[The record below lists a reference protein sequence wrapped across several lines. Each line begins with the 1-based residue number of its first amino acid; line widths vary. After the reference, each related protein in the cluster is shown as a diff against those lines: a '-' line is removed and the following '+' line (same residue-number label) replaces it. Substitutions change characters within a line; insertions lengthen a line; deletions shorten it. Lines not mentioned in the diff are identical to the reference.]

1 MRFLR
6 RFKALKKSC
15 FKGREWPKA
24 ALSLFLDEVELTLGH
39 AGDVAFFAN
48 TPNDKGV
55 PFTLKA
61 VGKGSL
67 LDGFFDGR
75 VLKLDHFAT
84 LGALEMIVLGVAI
97 IVFVEGTGSEF
108 KPAKKA
114 GIDKFI
120 KSSISGGPANF
131 KASGLHI

>member
-1 MRFLR
+1 MTF
-6 RFKALKKSC
+6 
-15 FKGREWPKA
+15 
-24 ALSLFLDEVELTLGH
+24 GH

-48 TPNDKGV
+48 PSNNEGM
-55 PFTLKA
+55 PFTLKT
-61 VGKGSL
+61 VGEGSL
-67 LDGFFDGR
+67 LNGFFDDR

-84 LGALEMIVLGVAI
+84 LSALKVIVLWVAI
-97 IVFVEGTGSEF
+97 IVLVEGTRAEF

-120 KSSISGGPANF
+120 KGSISCGPANF

>member
-1 MRFLR
+1 M
-6 RFKALKKSC
+6 
-15 FKGREWPKA
+15 
-24 ALSLFLDEVELTLGH
+24 TLGH
-39 AGDVAFFAN
+39 AGDVAFFTN
-48 TPNDKGV
+48 TSNYEGV

-120 KSSISGGPANF
+120 EGAVGGGPANF
-131 KASGLHI
+131 KASSLHI

>member
-1 MRFLR
+1 V
-6 RFKALKKSC
+6 AKS
-15 FKGREWPKA
+15 FS
-24 ALSLFLDEVELTLGH
+24 LSFFLDEVELTLGH

-48 TPNDKGV
+48 SPNDEGV

-97 IVFVEGTGSEF
+97 IVFVEGAGAEF

-114 GIDKFI
+114 CIDKFI
-120 KSSISGGPANF
+120 KGSISGGPANF